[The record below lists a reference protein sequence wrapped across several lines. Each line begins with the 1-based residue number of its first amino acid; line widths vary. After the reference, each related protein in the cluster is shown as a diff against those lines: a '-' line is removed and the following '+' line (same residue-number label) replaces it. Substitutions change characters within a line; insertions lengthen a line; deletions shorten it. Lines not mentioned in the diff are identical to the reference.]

1 MSMTKDGFLETLIAQ
16 YKDEIEE
23 ALDESEHIYRLTIDY
38 EILDQKVLQLI
49 QSAKIDGL
57 DEKILWDLLQARI
70 PSYVNYINFK
80 VSGKKTA

>member
-1 MSMTKDGFLETLIAQ
+1 MSMTKEGFLETLIAQ

-23 ALDESEHIYRLTIDY
+23 ALVESEHVYRLTIDY
-38 EILDQKVLQLI
+38 EILDKKITQLV

-57 DEKILWDLLQARI
+57 DEKILWDLIQARI

-80 VSGKKTA
+80 ASGKKAA